1 MTYVLNAKCIFS
13 LSRPLCLWDIC
24 TVKSTDDLVLLYKE
38 EMILKGMTNRL
49 TEVRRCYGMEM
60 NAEKTKLM

>member
-1 MTYVLNAKCIFS
+1 M
-13 LSRPLCLWDIC
+13 C

-38 EMILKGMTNRL
+38 EITLQGMINGL
-49 TEVRRCYGMEM
+49 TEVGRCYGMEM